1 MGAESGPHAGH
12 PGSEMGAVFRQAA
25 LSVPSTTGKGV
36 GLWDQLR
43 SAPDPRLPTCSLP
56 SAPSSRKQLEGS
68 CEARRPLFPSPADLQ
83 VFGVWGMKQQVL
95 CPEITSQAPDGVAP
109 PGTLR
114 LVHVETPLPPGPAP
128 WSAHPPRQ
136 AGTGLLTPNRT
147 DGRPRRSLLLFFSL
161 SFCKRFLPPPHPS
174 ASSRKACS
182 PLGAM
187 LSDV

>member
-68 CEARRPLFPSPADLQ
+68 CEARHPLFPSPADLQ

-114 LVHVETPLPPGPAP
+114 LVHVETPCPQAQHRGRHTPRARLALGSSPQTGPMGAP
-128 WSAHPPRQ
+128 DAPCFYFSVF
-136 AGTGLLTPNRT
+136 
-147 DGRPRRSLLLFFSL
+147 LFAKGS
-161 SFCKRFLPPPHPS
+161 CPHPT
-174 ASSRKACS
+174 
-182 PLGAM
+182 PLPVLAKHA
-187 LSDV
+187 LRLVPC